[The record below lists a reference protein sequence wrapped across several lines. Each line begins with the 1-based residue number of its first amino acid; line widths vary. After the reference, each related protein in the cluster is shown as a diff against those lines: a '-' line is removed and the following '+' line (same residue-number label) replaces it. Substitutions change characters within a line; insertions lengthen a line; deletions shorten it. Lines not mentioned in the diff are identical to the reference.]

1 MQSQFEADGTAGCCP
16 GGAGHQDGSPR
27 GAAGDK
33 KGFLEWAGARHQLLS
48 SGCAGPY
55 TQRSDGWR

>member
-33 KGFLEWAGARHQLLS
+33 KGFLEWAGARCQLLS
-48 SGCAGPY
+48 SGCAGPLH
-55 TQRSDGWR
+55 TEERWR